1 MCSCKSFAKI
11 VPVPKNYSLF
21 CRKKAEDISWVFQ
34 LLLNQQNLF
43 FPSKRWILFY
53 LWMLFWQ
60 FVLLEFH
67 FLCRRVN
74 VSLETYPYH
83 IILQN
88 PVSCMTY
95 RFCQTFTHSLFFLSD
110 LPCSEWLNVSLIVVH
125 QRFLQSIGNL
135 EKDKWVFNYISG
147 SNGPFLAVLNF
158 LQLKLNHTNFEGV
171 FSCFHGQKK
180 I

>member
-1 MCSCKSFAKI
+1 MIRFFSTKQFDDLKKSWKCRVVGFYSKI
-11 VPVPKNYSLF
+11 S
-21 CRKKAEDISWVFQ
+21 S
-34 LLLNQQNLF
+34 
-43 FPSKRWILFY
+43 SY

-125 QRFLQSIGNL
+125 QRFVASIGNL
-135 EKDKWVFNYISG
+135 EKEKWVFNYISG
-147 SNGPFLAVLNF
+147 SNGQCWTF
-158 LQLKLNHTNFEGV
+158 
-171 FSCFHGQKK
+171 CR
-180 I
+180 

>member
-1 MCSCKSFAKI
+1 MIRFFSTKQFDDLKKSWKCRVVGFYS
-11 VPVPKNYSLF
+11 KNWS
-21 CRKKAEDISWVFQ
+21 S
-34 LLLNQQNLF
+34 
-43 FPSKRWILFY
+43 Y

-83 IILQN
+83 IILQMFH
-88 PVSCMTY
+88 VWLIVFVKLSL
-95 RFCQTFTHSLFFLSD
+95 THFFFLSD

-125 QRFLQSIGNL
+125 QRFVPSTYRKPWKRYVSEFSTI
-135 EKDKWVFNYISG
+135 WVERV
-147 SNGPFLAVLNF
+147 FLAVLNF
-158 LQLKLNHTNFEGV
+158 LQFKLKHTTFEGV

-180 I
+180 FWRHFFWRS